1 MLAEREEEQ
10 HWRFRRLKGYCK
22 VVISHNMVEIQ
33 CPHCVES
40 IELDDGIFGLFE
52 CPFCEEEFEWNPE
65 RDSLNDDLFNVKDF
79 FIGLCAPAIPS
90 SIGIFCSF
98 VFVDGWDAVIWFV
111 ISMLI
116 WPVMAIIFLIYG
128 FFTARRFMIF
138 GTFISLVLMFILF
151 FVLPI
156 FQ

>member
-1 MLAEREEEQ
+1 
-10 HWRFRRLKGYCK
+10 
-22 VVISHNMVEIQ
+22 MVEIQ

-65 RDSLNDDLFNVKDF
+65 EEASNDDLFNTKDF
-79 FIGLCAPAIPS
+79 LIGLCGPTIPS
-90 SIGIFCSF
+90 AIGIFCSF
-98 VFVDGWDAVIWFV
+98 VFVDGLDTLIWIV
-111 ISMLI
+111 ISWLI

-138 GTFISLVLMFILF
+138 GTFISLVLMFIMF